1 MYFGHETQKTRAGYD
16 LKKMLPRGLVFIVSE
31 GARQVAKEEKQSV
44 ILPSCDVSE
53 EQQWLVQQGVSKGA
67 IVAFL
72 SSQ

>member
-1 MYFGHETQKTRAGYD
+1 
-16 LKKMLPRGLVFIVSE
+16 MLPGRLVFIVSK

-44 ILPSCDVSE
+44 IPPSCDVSK
-53 EQQWLVQQGVSKGA
+53 EQQWPVQQGVSKGA

>member
-1 MYFGHETQKTRAGYD
+1 
-16 LKKMLPRGLVFIVSE
+16 MLPGRLVFIVSK

-44 ILPSCDVSE
+44 ILPSCDVSK
-53 EQQWLVQQGVSKGA
+53 EQQWPVQQGVSKGA